1 MPSRSAGPAVDGRAP
16 RADAAARV
24 MIGSA
29 WTAPRSGHRHRHR
42 HHDAD
47 GMGHMSGLPQDALV
61 GSWELTGSSVRRRS
75 RRIPVAAGGTLVYT
89 AAGTVT
95 TVMELHVERPLRLGR
110 TFAYTGLFRT
120 EGDEAVH
127 RVGIGTWPFRPG
139 QELRRRATLVD
150 PDHLVLEPLHPGHGL
165 VLSLAWRRTGTC

>member
-1 MPSRSAGPAVDGRAP
+1 
-16 RADAAARV
+16 
-24 MIGSA
+24 
-29 WTAPRSGHRHRHR
+29 
-42 HHDAD
+42 
-47 GMGHMSGLPQDALV
+47 MSGLPQGALV
-61 GSWELTGSSVRRRS
+61 GFWELTGSSVHRRS
-75 RRIPVAAGGTLVYT
+75 RRVPAVGSGTLVYT

-95 TVMELHVERPLRLGR
+95 TVMELHLERPLRLGR
-110 TFAYTGLFRT
+110 TFAYTGLFRV

-165 VLSLAWRRTGTC
+165 SLSLTWRRTDTG